1 MPLLSLLRLAARR
14 AEEVVID
21 YGGGDP
27 AELIALAEQVGE
39 REGRLVACAV
49 HPGRPGTLA
58 VRFRR
63 RTETDAQGR
72 GDP

>member
-1 MPLLSLLRLAARR
+1 MPLLSLLRLAARK

-27 AELIALAEQVGE
+27 AELIALVEQVGA

-49 HPGRPGTLA
+49 RPGTPGTLA

-63 RTETDAQGR
+63 RSETDAQGQP
-72 GDP
+72 DP